1 MGLDMNLNKK
11 TYVQNWE
18 DSPIEERFELNITK
32 GGKEFNA
39 IDTTKVVYIE
49 EEVMYWRKANAIH
62 KFFVDNCQGGNDD
75 CRQSYVSRDT
85 LIDLLNN
92 INDILND
99 HSKADDLLPSQ
110 SGFFFG
116 GTEYDEWYFQD
127 LKATKEMLEQ
137 EMASPSWGK
146 CSYYY
151 QSSW

>member
-11 TYVQNWE
+11 TYVLNWGHTP
-18 DSPIEERFELNITK
+18 SEERFDINITK

-62 KFFVDNCQGGNDD
+62 QFFVDNCQDGKDD
-75 CRQSYVSRDT
+75 CRQSYVSQDV
-85 LIDLLNN
+85 LVELLNN

-99 HSKADDLLPSQ
+99 HSKADDLLPAQ
-110 SGFFFG
+110 EGFFFG
-116 GTEYDEWYFQD
+116 STEYDEWYFD
-127 LKATKEMLEQ
+127 ALKATKVMLEK
-137 EMASPSWGK
+137 EMASPSWDN

>member
-11 TYVQNWE
+11 TYVLNWE
-18 DSPIEERFELNITK
+18 HTSSEERFDINITK

-62 KFFVDNCQGGNDD
+62 KFFVDNCQDGQDD
-75 CRQSYVSRDT
+75 CRQYYVHNNF
-85 LIDLLNN
+85 LIELLDY

-99 HSKADDLLPSQ
+99 HSKAKDLLPAQ
-110 SGFFFG
+110 GGFFFG
-116 GTEYDEWYFQD
+116 NTEYDEWYFD
-127 LKATKEMLEQ
+127 ALKATKEMLEK
-137 EMASPSWGK
+137 EMASPSWGR

-151 QSSW
+151 QSDW